1 MPAAGLWRAAAGTKF
16 RLKLNTHT
24 KRSPISTP
32 PPLSSCARGRRSPDH
47 AGPHADAAE
56 AEEERRR
63 LQNPRARPR
72 QRRQDDDPP
81 AARQGGPVAG
91 AADAGLQHAAAPA
104 RALHAQLRAARVH
117 ATFARRKRTTRAR
130 AAGWDIGGQKSIR
143 AYWRN
148 YYDKTEG
155 LVYVIDSADTQR
167 LEETSIELGQLLADP
182 KLENTPLLVFA
193 NKQDLIN
200 AAEVEEIVS
209 VLDLKQIRVRPW
221 HIQPCNAREGDG
233 LAEGM
238 EWLVTEV
245 NAME

>member
-1 MPAAGLWRAAAGTKF
+1 MPGLMQMLQKLKKNDDDCKILVLGLDNAGKTTILRQLGKEDLSQVRPTQGF
-16 RLKLNTHT
+16 NMQLLQHGPYTLN
-24 KRSPISTP
+24 
-32 PPLSSCARGRRSPDH
+32 C
-47 AGPHADAAE
+47 
-56 AEEERRR
+56 
-63 LQNPRARPR
+63 PRPASARPSR
-72 QRRQDDDPP
+72 
-81 AARQGGPVAG
+81 
-91 AADAGLQHAAAPA
+91 AP
-104 RALHAQLRAARVH
+104 Q
-117 ATFARRKRTTRAR
+117 KNDRAR

-167 LEETSIELGQLLADP
+167 LQETSIELGQLLADP

-200 AAEVEEIVS
+200 AAEAEEIVS